1 MSGIMWNRNHRM
13 FTVEFFFQ
21 RLMRFKSTD
30 AVCSI
35 QFSYRLHLPFFHFET
50 YITKFTSCPSQ
61 TINLSEISFQIPRF
75 PFSVYSEWNTIAA
88 IDEGVTVVTALRM
101 RSAWVT
107 IVFSILICYVPFRST
122 ETTKYS
128 RFLARSWHNR
138 VIVRRASDYPLI
150 VTDLIKSWYIA
161 LVMHNWNWHWL
172 MMVSLILFKFSSI
185 CIRGRI

>member
-107 IVFSILICYVPFRST
+107 IVFPFWFVMYPSAQQKRRNIVEPSHC
-122 ETTKYS
+122 ETSEWLSPNSDRLNQIMIYS
-128 RFLARSWHNR
+128 
-138 VIVRRASDYPLI
+138 
-150 VTDLIKSWYIA
+150 
-161 LVMHNWNWHWL
+161 VMHNWNWHWL
-172 MMVSLILFKFSSI
+172 MMVSLILFKFSNI
-185 CIRGRI
+185 CIPGRI